1 MLHDHRPPS
10 ERKRTKE
17 PLFVTNLFGS
27 RQMVPRLRTSSEP
40 SGATSTATGPFRPRA
55 KVTTLVGELGSRAF
69 TQWFMKSAK
78 KNLPRHLVG
87 KVESLNRGIVES
99 LAGSTVKLFNDLTRS

>member
-1 MLHDHRPPS
+1 
-10 ERKRTKE
+10 
-17 PLFVTNLFGS
+17 
-27 RQMVPRLRTSSEP
+27 MVPRLRTSSEP

-55 KVTTLVGELGSRAF
+55 KVTTLVGAFGSRAF

-87 KVESLNRGIVES
+87 KGESWNRGIVESLNRGIVES